1 VSELGTPHRH
11 YRRCDSTNDRARHLA
26 ARGAPGGTVVTAAEQ
41 TAGRGRQ
48 GRRWQA
54 PAGKALLYSAIL
66 RPHPASALLPLA
78 VALAVAES
86 AEALAPVEAR
96 VKWPNDVWLGD
107 RKLAGVL
114 IEARPA
120 EDWAVVGVGMN
131 VGIEPGELGAEVG
144 ERAASLG
151 QGATP
156 ERARDALNAAMDE
169 WLAAPSARV
178 LDEFRR
184 RDALVGR
191 SVSWD
196 GGFGIAAGIDDV
208 GHLVVDTGGGAT
220 VSLGAGEV
228 HLSVG

>member
-1 VSELGTPHRH
+1 VSELGKPHRH
-11 YRRCDSTNDRARHLA
+11 YRRCDSTNLRARELA
-26 ARGAPGGTVVTAAEQ
+26 AGGAPGGTVVTAAEQ

-66 RPHPASALLPLA
+66 RPHPESALLPLA
-78 VALAVAES
+78 VALAVAET

-120 EDWAVVGVGMN
+120 EGWAVVGVGLN
-131 VGIEPGELGAEVG
+131 LAVEPGELPPEVA

-151 QGATP
+151 HNATP
-156 ERARDALNAAMDE
+156 ERATESLNAALAE
-169 WLAAPSARV
+169 WLRAPASRV
-178 LDEFRR
+178 LAEFRR

-196 GGFGIAAGIDDV
+196 GGFGIAAGIDDI
-208 GHLVVDTGGGAT
+208 GHLLVDTGGGST
-220 VSLGAGEV
+220 VTLGAGEV